1 MSEVTRREL
10 FPGVWLRTVHTRKFK
25 SAFLSLTLMVPL
37 DRERA
42 AVNALVPYVLR
53 RGTREHPD
61 LESLSAA
68 LDQLYGG
75 AIEPVVRKKGETQC
89 VGFVASFLDDAYT
102 LNGETILE
110 GAAGLLGELLLR
122 PYTQEGCF
130 SSDYTAGERG
140 NLIDRIRGLVN
151 DKRHYASARLV
162 QEMCREE
169 AFGVDKLG
177 DESHA
182 AAITPESLWQRY
194 QQLLR
199 EAEIEIYYCG
209 SAQPQRVEQAFRQAL
224 ADLPRGEERLCPQ
237 CEVAIHAPVEPR
249 VVEEHLDV
257 TQGKLTMGFRT
268 GGITCWEEDY
278 PALVLCNA
286 IFGGTTM
293 SKLFMNVPGRGSAAG
308 SMVSYCL
315 NITDLDP
322 VKYNLY
328 FERFLN
334 PERVSMPDIDM
345 DFGDTRRGEVVDWEL
360 EGARSILM
368 GCHRATLDDQGR
380 LEKFWLGQT
389 AAGLETDI
397 PQLVEQIRGV
407 TREQVAAA
415 AQKLELDTIYFLKGK
430 EG

>member
-42 AVNALVPYVLR
+42 AENALVPYVLR

-151 DKRHYASARLV
+151 DKRHYAQALRVCDEGLNRYAAYKRIGELKNIRARILQPALNIYTAEGYPSDSV
-162 QEMCREE
+162 SMRVNYRNLSGFTLNVYATDYEPESDSPDDFC
-169 AFGVDKLG
+169 AFAQGCTLLLLDAQYTRSEYERNRG
-177 DESHA
+177 FGHSTIPRS
-182 AAITPESLWQRY
+182 AAIARRCGAEQTLLIHHDPTRTDR
-194 QQLLR
+194 QLLEL
-199 EAEIEIYYCG
+199 EAAVH
-209 SAQPQRVEQAFRQAL
+209 AQYPNVRFGRG
-224 ADLPRGEERLCPQ
+224 GEE
-237 CEVAIHAPVEPR
+237 
-249 VVEEHLDV
+249 
-257 TQGKLTMGFRT
+257 
-268 GGITCWEEDY
+268 
-278 PALVLCNA
+278 VL
-286 IFGGTTM
+286 
-293 SKLFMNVPGRGSAAG
+293 L
-308 SMVSYCL
+308 
-315 NITDLDP
+315 
-322 VKYNLY
+322 
-328 FERFLN
+328 
-334 PERVSMPDIDM
+334 
-345 DFGDTRRGEVVDWEL
+345 
-360 EGARSILM
+360 
-368 GCHRATLDDQGR
+368 
-380 LEKFWLGQT
+380 
-389 AAGLETDI
+389 
-397 PQLVEQIRGV
+397 
-407 TREQVAAA
+407 
-415 AQKLELDTIYFLKGK
+415 
-430 EG
+430 